1 VRLLGEVGL
10 DAAPAHKAT
19 FALQRRAFAC
29 VVHEAARE
37 HHVLSIHA
45 VRAAGEVLEL
55 LQEVRAFDT
64 STCIFHWFSGSSAEL
79 TRCREAGAWF
89 SVSHRMLASKRGRAY
104 AQALPKERLLLETDL
119 PAVPGEALMPAQ
131 VVEDLAVTLTQLAE
145 VRKMSAEELKAQ
157 LAANAAALRALV

>member
-1 VRLLGEVGL
+1 
-10 DAAPAHKAT
+10 
-19 FALQRRAFAC
+19 
-29 VVHEAARE
+29 
-37 HHVLSIHA
+37 
-45 VRAAGEVLEL
+45 
-55 LQEVRAFDT
+55 
-64 STCIFHWFSGSSAEL
+64 
-79 TRCREAGAWF
+79 
-89 SVSHRMLASKRGRAY
+89 MLASKRGRAY